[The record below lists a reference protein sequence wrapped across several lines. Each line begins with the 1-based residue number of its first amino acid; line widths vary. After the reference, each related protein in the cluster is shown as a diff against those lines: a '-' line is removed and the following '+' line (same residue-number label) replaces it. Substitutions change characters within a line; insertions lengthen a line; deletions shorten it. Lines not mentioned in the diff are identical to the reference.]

1 MRTIKFLGIAVVAAA
16 VAVPAL
22 AQGTLKAGDF
32 PAIDR
37 LAQIEA
43 RRIEHRQQFGPRNG
57 RQWRRGGMV
66 GLRQGQGAK
75 FRGGQ
80 VRGGQFRGAQLRGGQ
95 LRGAQGARPLGVRPA
110 AGRPMSARPMSAR
123 PMSARPMSA
132 RPMSARPM
140 RGRAM
145 GGRPMG
151 ARANAMAN
159 ATPAQ
164 KAYREQRMA
173 QRHTIRAQVLEGKLT
188 REQARVQMKQWALE
202 HRPKG

>member
-1 MRTIKFLGIAVVAAA
+1 MRTIKFLGFAVVAAA
-16 VAVPAL
+16 AAVPAL

-32 PAIDR
+32 PSIDR

-57 RQWRRGGMV
+57 RQWGRGGMV

-80 VRGGQFRGAQLRGGQ
+80 FRGGQFRGAQLRGGQ
-95 LRGAQGARPLGVRPA
+95 LRGAQGARPLGVRSA
-110 AGRPMSARPMSAR
+110 AVRPMGARPMGAR
-123 PMSARPMSA
+123 VMGSRAMGGRGLG
-132 RPMSARPM
+132 
-140 RGRAM
+140 GRAM
-145 GGRPMG
+145 GARPMG

-164 KAYREQRMA
+164 KAFREQRLVQQKA
-173 QRHTIRAQVLEGKLT
+173 VRAQVLEGKLT
-188 REQARVQMKQWALE
+188 REQARAQMKQWVVE
-202 HRPKG
+202 HRPKD